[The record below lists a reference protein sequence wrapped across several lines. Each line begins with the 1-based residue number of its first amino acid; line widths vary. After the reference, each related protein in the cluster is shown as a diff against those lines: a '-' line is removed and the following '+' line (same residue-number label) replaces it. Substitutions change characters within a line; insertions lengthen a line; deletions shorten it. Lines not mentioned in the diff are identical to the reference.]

1 MSTKPKPLGDR
12 ILVKALSRE
21 ETTKS
26 GIVLPDTAKERPQEG
41 IVEAVGTGRR
51 LDSGELRP
59 LDVHE
64 GQRVLFTKREVHPA
78 FLVPSQP
85 EDDPSLA
92 RFLHASMPIL
102 PPDIER
108 GWTRGRGWSSERACM
123 GTGPAGGMEGTSS
136 WAW

>member
-12 ILVKALSRE
+12 ILVKPLSRE

-51 LDSGELRP
+51 LDSGELQP

-64 GQRVLFTKREVHPA
+64 GQRILFAKYSGTEFKLDGEELLILSEKDVLA
-78 FLVPSQP
+78 LV
-85 EDDPSLA
+85 
-92 RFLHASMPIL
+92 
-102 PPDIER
+102 
-108 GWTRGRGWSSERACM
+108 
-123 GTGPAGGMEGTSS
+123 EGS
-136 WAW
+136 